1 MAEITHFDDLWWHDS
16 VLLNVG
22 IDRTLPGKADTIS
35 IMVQW
40 YDSERTETIIFENVF
55 SATIKYNFGVIV
67 GNGGEPILDAFSRD
81 NNSQEVRDF
90 KTMNPQWRN
99 HVISFF
105 FIEMNST
112 GSTISLFA
120 QSFKIVHVH

>member
-105 FIEMNST
+105 F
-112 GSTISLFA
+112 TI
-120 QSFKIVHVH
+120 KP